1 MTHAAGHGVVE
12 GEPSIEKQLFA
23 ERDDGAVGRSGRQR
37 RQPKRNSDFERRL
50 DGSQPQRVVT
60 KTIAVS
66 QTFTALISKIIF
78 AFLELQRFDVI
89 HQNIRIEKSR
99 GIDFP
104 NPALRINKKTLSK
117 GGQ

>member
-1 MTHAAGHGVVE
+1 MTHAAGHGVIE
-12 GEPSIEKQLFA
+12 GEPPIEKQLFA

-50 DGSQPQRVVT
+50 DGSQPSGRFGIAT

-66 QTFTALISKIIF
+66 QAGACTELISKIIF

-89 HQNIRIEKSR
+89 HQDIRIEKSR
-99 GIDFP
+99 GIDFS
-104 NPALRINKKTLSK
+104 NPALRD
-117 GGQ
+117 Q